1 MADRSSGLVVFDLD
15 NTVVHSRIDFSG
27 IRRDVIALLHVNDVT
42 DEDPEALARLSIGQ
56 IIALGEAHDD
66 RAGTHVGS
74 TAWQIVLEYERAGM
88 LQATVEDGA
97 ATSLAALRDR
107 GFRLTVLTN
116 NARPATLAALEKFAL
131 TGLFDLILTRD
142 EVPMKPDPAGVLRA
156 REQLDGVAGRTVVVG
171 DSWLDGIA
179 AQLARVPFIAFRPR
193 LDVLSERG
201 VAVWALVERLDE
213 LPPLLSG
220 PWPGDGS
227 A

>member
-97 ATSLAALRDR
+97 ATSLAALRDQ
-107 GFRLTVLTN
+107 GFRLAVLTN

-142 EVPMKPDPAGVLRA
+142 EVPMKPDPTGVLRA

-213 LPPLLSG
+213 LPPLLAG